1 MPSQRFDISI
11 LLNVLSQGDEKIDE
25 LAKSFKRLSK
35 AGEVAGK
42 ALEKDFFGAD
52 ATNKVIDRIEKIVRS
67 IRKLDKVDIG
77 GTKSFDEL
85 RAKIFQLQAQA
96 DKGIFLNVNTDLKEL
111 NIYLKRLED
120 IRFAAEKLDDK
131 KLFTEIS
138 SVIDGAKLLKSN
150 FEQIAKVSLD
160 KNIATFKTLLDETNS
175 RIKQTVKEAN
185 ALASTGSSPADLNP
199 YIAQLKEARDNLQ
212 FLSKEA
218 QNLGQST
225 KTIDASIAKLNNQI
239 KDLKTGKPA
248 QIGTVQGLDELIK
261 QFNQFEARAK
271 AGIPI
276 DFVFEKA
283 ELDQLQKKLVA
294 IRNEAAKNQDIEIF
308 RDSTTLLGQLESAR
322 QELKRIEQIKLDR
335 AILPYKLE
343 LREASAQLKELSR
356 QGQNLID
363 TGADVATLKI
373 LQNKILDTRTE
384 LIRLRDE
391 AQRLGKSTVD
401 INIKIA
407 EASNILKVLTNIDEE
422 QVKIKRNEI
431 DLKVKNKLELDD
443 AINKLKDLN
452 KQLNAAVDKR
462 DFKAINDI
470 KRKAEEIKSLQTQL
484 GPRIRNSGNVQAINV
499 FSGFTQGLNQAEE
512 RISGFEKEAGSGLT
526 LLFNRLGANFRNAFR
541 NAGGT
546 NAATKAVAGSFR
558 LLGTSA
564 FVVGGELRTLGF
576 AFSALGTIVQ
586 NFFPL
591 LATLV
596 TSLGAVSIPLIAI
609 AGYFFS
615 LSVQGLAFA
624 GVLGAIAKEGLQFN
638 DAFARTRNNIAG
650 IVGLFFDV
658 KENGQDVGKGLEP
671 TEAALARLAGTS
683 QVVSK
688 ELREL
693 TFEALTTEFTTE
705 ELFPAFN
712 AVATSAS
719 KLAPN
724 LEQLR
729 ELTGGLA
736 RVSSVA
742 GVSATNLGSAI
753 TQLISGTGRV
763 TNPLQRFFNQI
774 KDSEGISLTAKRIRE
789 LRAAGGTKLID
800 ELLLVTEKF
809 SVLGEEQAKTLS
821 GSFSNIVDA
830 FELFSGKATE
840 KAYDTLRFG
849 FIRIKD
855 LVTEQVQKTRI
866 DAEGVLQAVT
876 VGPKGKEK
884 PLIISQF
891 TKPVLELQNTLNNL
905 FNKISNDFLGFFNA
919 VVAYALSIG
928 KALTDNYGTILSIY
942 ETLKFIGK
950 STFQILKDF
959 LSILGI
965 SNNTTSSLRDI
976 FTILKSIA
984 VVTYGIRLAFIGLE
998 TILNAILLTFATAF
1012 RLFLKLQSIN
1022 PIVSLIPGGKKS
1034 VDDSIVAVDE
1044 FTTRLAKGISTTGER
1059 ARAAKADFDEYR
1071 NTLADLSKP
1080 KYQKY
1085 KEIVDTPEA
1094 PTPLTTLGRS
1104 QDTSRGSQL
1113 SPERKV
1119 ERLLEEGA
1127 TVNEIA
1133 SLGFD
1138 SKFINKVI
1146 KNRDDRFTLQKN
1158 PFNGKVDD
1166 ETNKK
1171 IKQAKDRNVALDD
1184 EQKRFIEA
1192 QVSYAKAG
1200 EQAQYNLVRDRL
1212 NRQQSILQAQL
1223 NANIIAQDTAT
1234 TKTLEIKQREIE
1246 AEKLIKFNEI
1256 SRIKEKQ
1263 KDLDAAF
1270 DQEKAR
1276 IIKEVKTKNQLQGR
1290 LDQLELKRNTE
1301 KLKNKEDILKI
1312 EGEIALI
1319 QERQLD
1325 IQLEALSAQLTSRVE
1340 LLKTNQELKKG
1351 LLELSDNTSAS
1362 TLAAN
1367 QRNIV
1372 ADQAEQLRKLQTA
1385 VDGIKP
1391 SDFANLGVF
1400 GGAGAFLQAKQLLT
1414 ENLDLLKKQLDLRV
1428 QLARFDFTQN
1438 VFQARQNELRLSEEE
1453 IQQDLSVGAI
1463 SEYEAAVRTRALRL
1477 QVVDALKLANDELE
1491 KLNNKTSAQEQLI
1504 KENKLTIRKLS
1515 EELPDSGILD
1525 VTRNIGDSF
1534 TTLFEKIQEDVGDTK
1549 NAFRDLAS
1557 SILGSFRKLIAQR
1570 LSEALFEKLLTP
1582 KGKVGSFLESLGLSR
1597 TAKVNEDAVAR
1608 TANQANEALE
1618 KTQASL
1624 GQPQQTAQNILD
1636 DINNEFKSKTGV
1648 FTAALSNLAA
1658 KINNVSLAIPVFN
1671 GTNARAVA
1679 NEALTTNILT
1689 RISSVNTE
1697 NLVVNNLMLAELRN
1711 IANLLSISGN
1721 TSGSFDF
1728 GSIIPEEKNGG
1739 LIGKLK
1745 YFAKGGAAKG
1755 ADIIPAYLSNGE
1767 FVVSPEMVNK
1777 IGLPILNYLNKFGK
1791 LPRMAGGGLFEN
1803 FGIGRNAPTSF
1814 GGLSSFANGAASLL
1828 KKPEAIIEKVIAPVK
1843 KKGGL
1848 KSIFGNIL
1856 SFAAPFLRF
1865 IPAIGPFLSLGAGAL
1880 GGALTGSNKGALGGV
1895 LGGIFGG
1902 LSNLGGFTGKGG
1914 FLGNLAG
1921 KVGSPTGQAGL
1932 SLFSGIL
1939 GNGGNAL
1946 GQATAGAFNT
1956 GKFSNIFNSLKGIG
1970 GSAFLKKILGFFDI
1984 FKFGKSFDL
1993 TSILG
1998 KKSGGIIPKLAGGGQ
2013 PDIGK
2018 LLGLF
2023 GVITS
2028 ISKLFGKSN
2037 ESAYTEET
2045 IDDPDAARKNL
2056 FGSAYSSLIGAGF
2069 IPDFKYSAETLK
2081 KLQNQFAGIKNL
2093 VKNPQQSFF
2102 SKLFEILPSLAGLF
2116 SFGKSNSGAK
2126 SSGTE
2131 NLGAITGFAGG
2142 GKVVGKGTGTS
2153 DSILSMLRP
2162 ESFII
2167 KARSVK
2173 ALEASLLDSIDSQIF
2188 RFADGGSV
2196 NSELLKALPDLTP
2209 TVTTGNQNVSIHNY
2223 ADFDSAFAG
2232 YLSSPQGQKKIL
2244 NTINRNKNGVNGM
2257 LRGRR

>member
-35 AGEVAGK
+35 AGEIAGK
-42 ALEKDFFGAD
+42 SLEKDFFGAD
-52 ATNKVIDRIEKIVRS
+52 VTNKVIDRIEKIVRS

-85 RAKIFQLQAQA
+85 RAKIFQLQTQA

-120 IRFAAEKLDDK
+120 IKFAAEKLDDK

-138 SVIDGAKLLKSN
+138 SVIDGAKLLKAN
-150 FEQIAKVSLD
+150 FEQISKVSLD
-160 KNIATFKTLLDETNS
+160 KNIASFKVLLDETNA
-175 RIKQTVKEAN
+175 RIKQTVKEAKS
-185 ALASTGSSPADLNP
+185 LASTGSTPADLNP
-199 YIAQLKEARDNLQ
+199 YITQLKEARDNLK

-218 QNLGQST
+218 QNLGLST
-225 KTIDASIAKLNNQI
+225 KTIDASIEKLNTQI

-248 QIGTVQGLDELIK
+248 QIGTVQGLDELIQ
-261 QFNQFEARAK
+261 QFNKFEAKAK

-276 DFVFEKA
+276 DFLVDKA

-294 IRNEAAKNQDIEIF
+294 IRNEAAKNQDIQIF
-308 RDSTTLLGQLESAR
+308 RDSTTLLGQLEAAR
-322 QELKRIEQIKLDR
+322 QELKRIEQIQLDKS
-335 AILPYKLE
+335 ITPYKFE
-343 LREASAQLKELSR
+343 LKQASTQLKDLTK

-391 AQRLGKSTVD
+391 AERLGKSTVD

-407 EASNILKVLTNIDEE
+407 ESEKILNVLSGINSQ
-422 QVKIKRNEI
+422 QVQIKRNEI

-443 AINKLKDLN
+443 AISKLKDLN
-452 KQLNAAVDKR
+452 KQLNDAVDKR

-470 KRKAEEIKSLQTQL
+470 KRKADEIKSLQTQL

-512 RISGFEKEAGSGLT
+512 RIKGFEKEAGSGLT

-624 GVLGAIAKEGLQFN
+624 GVLGAIASEGLKFN

-683 QVVSK
+683 KVVSK

-789 LRAAGGTKLID
+789 LRDAGGTKLIN
-800 ELLLVTEKF
+800 ELLAVTEKF

-876 VGPKGKEK
+876 IGPKGKEK
-884 PLIISQF
+884 PLVISQF

-905 FNKISNDFLGFFNA
+905 FNKISNDFLGFFNK
-919 VVAYALSIG
+919 VVAYVLSIG

-976 FTILKSIA
+976 FTILKSVA

-998 TILNAILLTFATAF
+998 TIISSLILTFSALFRLVLKFQQATAIF
-1012 RLFLKLQSIN
+1012 PNERDAATAALKEL
-1022 PIVSLIPGGKKS
+1022 
-1034 VDDSIVAVDE
+1034 DE
-1044 FTTRLAKGISTTGER
+1044 FNTRLANGVLTSGQR
-1059 ARAAKADFDEYR
+1059 AREARAEFEEYKS
-1071 NTLADLSKP
+1071 TLADLSKP

-1113 SPERKV
+1113 TPERKV

-1138 SKFINKVI
+1138 GKFINKVI

-1158 PFNGKVDD
+1158 PFNGSVDD

-1212 NRQQSILQAQL
+1212 NRQQSLLQAQL
-1223 NANIIAQDTAT
+1223 NANIIAQETAT
-1234 TKTLEIKQREIE
+1234 AKTLEIKQREVE
-1246 AEKLIKFNEI
+1246 AEKFVKFNEI

-1263 KDLDAAF
+1263 ADLDAAF
-1270 DQEKAR
+1270 EQEKAR
-1276 IIKEVKTKNQLQGR
+1276 IIKEVKTRNQLQGR
-1290 LDQLELKRNTE
+1290 LEQLELKRNTE
-1301 KLKNKEDILKI
+1301 KLKNKEEILKI

-1325 IQLEALSAQLTSRVE
+1325 LQLDTLNAQLSSRVE
-1340 LLKTNQELKKG
+1340 LLKTNQELKRG

-1385 VDGIKP
+1385 ADNLKP

-1414 ENLDLLKKQLDLRV
+1414 ENLDLLKKQLDLRIE
-1428 QLARFDFTQN
+1428 LARFDFTQN
-1438 VFQARQNELRLSEEE
+1438 VFQSRQNELRLDEEN
-1453 IQQDLSVGAI
+1453 IQQDLAVGAI

-1477 QVVDALKLANDELE
+1477 QVVEALKLANDELD

-1525 VTRNIGDSF
+1525 VTKGIGDSF
-1534 TTLFEKIQEDVGDTK
+1534 TTLFEKIQEDVGNTK
-1549 NAFRDLAS
+1549 NAFSDLAN

-1582 KGKVGSFLESLGLSR
+1582 KGKVGGFLESLGLSR
-1597 TAKVNEDAVAR
+1597 TAKINEEAVAR
-1608 TANQANEALE
+1608 TANQANEALQ
-1618 KTQASL
+1618 KTEASL
-1624 GQPQQTAQNILD
+1624 GQPQKTAQSILD
-1636 DINNEFKSKTGV
+1636 DLNNEFKSKTGI
-1648 FTAALSNLAA
+1648 FTDALSILAN

-1671 GTNARAVA
+1671 ATSAKAVA

-1689 RISSVNTE
+1689 QISSVGVE
-1697 NLVVNNLMLAELRN
+1697 NLVVNNLMLTELRN
-1711 IANLLSISGN
+1711 ISSLLATTGS
-1721 TSGSFDF
+1721 TSGSYNF
-1728 GSIIPEEKNGG
+1728 GSLIPEEKNGG

-1755 ADIIPAYLSNGE
+1755 ADVIPAYLSNGE
-1767 FVVSPEMVNK
+1767 FIVSPEMVNK

-1791 LPRMAGGGLFEN
+1791 IPKFASGGLFEN
-1803 FGIGRNAPTSF
+1803 FGIGRSGPTSF

-1828 KKPEAIIEKVIAPVK
+1828 KKPEAIVEKILAPTK

-1932 SLFSGIL
+1932 SLFSGLL

-1946 GQATAGAFNT
+1946 GQATAGAFSS
-1956 GKFSNIFNSLKGIG
+1956 GKFSNIFSSLKGIG

-1998 KKSGGIIPKLAGGGQ
+1998 KKSGGLIPKLASGGQ

-2023 GVITS
+2023 GAITS
-2028 ISKLFGKSN
+2028 ISRLFGKGN
-2037 ESAYTEET
+2037 EQAYSEEI

-2056 FGSAYSSLIGAGF
+2056 FGSAYSGLIGAGF

-2093 VKNPQQSFF
+2093 VKNPSQSFF

-2116 SFGKSNSGAK
+2116 NLGKSSGSVK

-2131 NLGAITGFAGG
+2131 DLGAISGFASG

-2153 DSILSMLRP
+2153 DSIFSMLRP

-2173 ALEASLLDSIDSQIF
+2173 ALEESLLSSIDSQIF

-2196 NSELLKALPDLTP
+2196 NSELLKALPDLAP
-2209 TVTTGNQNVSIHNY
+2209 NISTGNQSVSIHNY